1 MTPQNLGASNNA
13 HDSETSP
20 AQLFAAQILAS
31 FAKLGVRQ
39 VFLAPGA
46 RSQALAIAAGQ
57 LAADGRIDLHVHL
70 DERSLGFHALGSA
83 LGSGEPA
90 IVITTSGTAV
100 ANLHPSVLEASHSG
114 VPMILLTADRPA
126 ELRGVGANQTT
137 EQVGIFG
144 SAVRECFDVP
154 APTAADTTEAGLR
167 KVSDLAAQAVSIAL
181 GWAPTTPQNA
191 AGASDELLRP
201 GPVQLNLAFR
211 EPLSAIAPNAANL
224 KVSVALP
231 EKVSTA
237 PRFAV
242 LSASVPTIVLAGAG
256 AGEPAVEFAESYGL
270 PLLAEPSSGAR
281 YGSNAVVHYRAL
293 LAEPAPVVGEIGRVV
308 VFGKPTLG
316 RAALALLRRP
326 DVEVVVVRSQTMGHF
341 DVTRRAIAQVDELVF
356 DDEVDFEWLAKW
368 RLADASVVSGE
379 AAGALNRANIVREV
393 WAATT
398 GEDDLVLGASR
409 MIREADAMAPAK
421 AIRIFANRG
430 LAGID
435 GTIATAA
442 GIALHNP
449 EGITRVLLGDLTL
462 LHDAGSLAGD
472 ALGSQ
477 ARNLQVIVVNDGGGS
492 IFESLE
498 MAAQLEATDFDRLF
512 RTPQKVDIWGLAGA
526 YGWAHTLVSNLNDL
540 RTALAS
546 QGRIIIEIDLR

>member
-1 MTPQNLGASNNA
+1 MTQAS
-13 HDSETSP
+13 SEGGSP
-20 AQLFAAQILAS
+20 AQTFAAVLLAS

-57 LAADGRIDLHVHL
+57 LAADGLIDLHVHL
-70 DERSLGFHALGSA
+70 DERSLGFNALGSA

-137 EQVGIFG
+137 DQVGMFG
-144 SAVRECFDVP
+144 SALRECFDVP
-154 APTAADTTEAGLR
+154 APTADDVTDAALQ
-167 KVSDLAAQAVSIAL
+167 KVSELAATAVSISL
-181 GWAPTTPQNA
+181 GCSPSTTHQNFN
-191 AGASDELLRP
+191 GDLSDELLQP
-201 GPVQLNLAFR
+201 GPVQLNLGFR
-211 EPLSAIAPNAANL
+211 EPLSAVAPDAAKL
-224 KVSVALP
+224 KVEVALP
-231 EKVSTA
+231 ERVVAA

-242 LSASVPTIVLAGAG
+242 LSAELPTVVLAGAG
-256 AGEPAVEFAESYGL
+256 AGEAAVEFAESYGL
-270 PLLAEPSSGAR
+270 PLLAEPSSGSR
-281 YGSNAVVHYRAL
+281 YGANIIVHYRAL
-293 LAEPAPVVGEIGRVV
+293 LADEPALVAEVGRVV

-316 RAALALLRRP
+316 RAALALLRRE
-326 DVEVVVVRSQTMGHF
+326 DVEVVVVRSKSMGHF
-341 DVTRRAIAQVDELVF
+341 DVSRRAIAQVDELVF
-356 DDEVDFEWLAKW
+356 DDEVSFEWLAKW
-368 RLADASVVSGE
+368 RHLDASVTSAAVAGE
-379 AAGALNRANIVREV
+379 LSRTNIVREV
-393 WAATT
+393 WAATD

-421 AIRIFANRG
+421 AIRIHANRG

-435 GTIATAA
+435 GTIATAN

-449 EGITRVLLGDLTL
+449 EGTTRVLLGDLTL

-472 ALGSQ
+472 ALTSKT
-477 ARNLQVIVVNDGGGS
+477 ARTNLQLIVVNDGGGS

-498 MAAQLEATDFDRLF
+498 MASQLEATDFDRLF
-512 RTPQKVDIWGLAGA
+512 RTPQQVDIWSLAQA
-526 YGWAHTLVSNLNDL
+526 YGWQHLLVTSIEEL
-540 RTALAS
+540 RRALATN
-546 QGRIIIEIDLR
+546 GRVIVEIDLRA